1 MNPSRCR
8 SSTATTTRCCGST
21 ERRRWCRSFERGE
34 EGHLDLPRAR
44 EGGFAGG
51 LFACFVPS
59 ESGDTELPAPDQ
71 GGYAVP
77 FPRTPGLERAR
88 SVTLALAA
96 RLQRLARDSRGAI
109 VVCRSAADI
118 RRCLDECALAA
129 VFHIEGA

>member
-1 MNPSRCR
+1 MSF
-8 SSTATTTRCCGST
+8 
-21 ERRRWCRSFERGE
+21 FERGE

-77 FPRTPGLERAR
+77 FPARPASSGRAR
-88 SVTLALAA
+88 SPW
-96 RLQRLARDSRGAI
+96 RLPPAS
-109 VVCRSAADI
+109 SASPAT
-118 RRCLDECALAA
+118 RE
-129 VFHIEGA
+129 VP